1 MSKEIAILRLCGKPM
16 GLMINPTATTE
27 VQREIIDLVTNSS
40 EYGIRSIDM
49 VKFYRVMGIEVI
61 NLELRNSM
69 DISEL
74 EKYWGCIDVMV
85 SDYPNLKWEHKK
97 LDFLEYYKTVIENEC
112 FDYNT
117 GEYNNNTYIKCG
129 ILWLY
134 RQAKRNVE
142 FKYITLMKHA
152 IRPTTRK
159 EEDEEEDIR
168 ELTIKFK
175 YDHNTDKLSVDA
187 KLTDKK
193 TLTKEI
199 DLKGFEE
206 DPEVKMTNII
216 ESIACELRDMRV
228 YTTNVE

>member
-16 GLMINPTATTE
+16 GLMINPKPKDE
-27 VQREIIDLVTNSS
+27 VQREIIDLVTSADKF
-40 EYGIRSIDM
+40 GIRSIDM

-61 NLELRNSM
+61 NVELRNCM

-74 EKYWGCIDVMV
+74 EKYWGCLDVMV
-85 SDYPNLKWEHKK
+85 SDYPNPKWERKK

-112 FDYNT
+112 LDDNTDTYND
-117 GEYNNNTYIKCG
+117 NTYIKCS

-134 RQAKRNVE
+134 RQAKRDVE
-142 FKYITLMKHA
+142 FKYITLMKYA
-152 IRPTTRK
+152 IRSEMRK
-159 EEDEEEDIR
+159 EENERIDAR
-168 ELTIKFK
+168 ELVFKFK

-199 DLKGFEE
+199 VLEGFEE

>member
-27 VQREIIDLVTNSS
+27 VQKEIIDLITNSG
-40 EYGIRSIDM
+40 EFGIRSIDM

-61 NLELRNSM
+61 NVELRNCM

-85 SDYPNLKWEHKK
+85 SDYPNPKWERKK
-97 LDFLEYYKTVIENEC
+97 LDFLDYYKTIVENEC
-112 FDYNT
+112 LDDNT

-134 RQAKRNVE
+134 RQAKRDVE
-142 FKYITLMKHA
+142 FKYITWMKHA
-152 IRPTTRK
+152 IRPAMRK

-168 ELTIKFK
+168 ELVLEFK

-187 KLTDKK
+187 RLTDKK
-193 TLTKEI
+193 FLTKEI
-199 DLKGFEE
+199 DLEGFEE

-228 YTTNVE
+228 YTTKVE

>member
-16 GLMINPTATTE
+16 GLMINPKPTCEA
-27 VQREIIDLVTNSS
+27 QREIIDLVTDSGELSIHS
-40 EYGIRSIDM
+40 EI
-49 VKFYRVMGIEVI
+49 VKYSRVLGVDVI
-61 NLELRNSM
+61 NVELRNSM

-85 SDYPNLKWEHKK
+85 SDYPNPKWERKK

-112 FDYNT
+112 LDDNT

-134 RQAKRNVE
+134 RQAKRDVE
-142 FKYITLMKHA
+142 FKYITWMKHA
-152 IRPTTRK
+152 IRPEMRK
-159 EEDEEEDIR
+159 EDDEEEDIR
-168 ELTIKFK
+168 ELKIKFK

-206 DPEVKMTNII
+206 DPELNMIKII
-216 ESIACELRDMRV
+216 ESIACELRDMKV
-228 YTTNVE
+228 YTKK

>member
-61 NLELRNSM
+61 NVELRNSM
-69 DISEL
+69 NISEL
-74 EKYWGCIDVMV
+74 EKYWGYIDVMT
-85 SDYPNLKWEHKK
+85 SDYPDLKWERKK
-97 LDFLEYYKTVIENEC
+97 LDFLDYYKAVVENESLN
-112 FDYNT
+112 YNT
-117 GEYNNNTYIKCG
+117 VEYNYNAYIRCG

-134 RQAKRNVE
+134 RQAKRSAD

-152 IRPTTRK
+152 IRPEMRK
-159 EEDEEEDIR
+159 EDDEEEDIR
-168 ELTIKFK
+168 ELKIKFK

-193 TLTKEI
+193 LLAKEI
-199 DLKGFEE
+199 DLEGFEK
-206 DPEVKMTNII
+206 DPELNMIKII

-228 YTTNVE
+228 YTKK

>member
-1 MSKEIAILRLCGKPM
+1 MNKEIAILRLCGKPM
-16 GLMINPTATTE
+16 GLMINPKPKDE
-27 VQREIIDLVTNSS
+27 VQREIIDLVTDAGKFS
-40 EYGIRSIDM
+40 IRSLDM
-49 VKFYRVMGIEVI
+49 VKFYRVMGIDVV
-61 NLELRNSM
+61 NLELRNCI

-74 EKYWGCIDVMV
+74 EKYWGCIDVMT
-85 SDYPNLKWEHKK
+85 SDYPNLKWERKK
-97 LDFLEYYKTVIENEC
+97 LDFLDYYKTVVENESL
-112 FDYNT
+112 DYNT
-117 GEYNNNTYIKCG
+117 GEYNYNAYIRCG

-134 RQAKRNVE
+134 RQAKRSVE

-152 IRPTTRK
+152 IRPTMRK

-193 TLTKEI
+193 TITKEI

-206 DPEVKMTNII
+206 DPELTMCKII
-216 ESIACELRDMRV
+216 ESIACKLRDMRV